1 MIHPVRRCTVAALAL
16 ILLAGASRASAD
28 WAVGADGGYFSMTNS
43 PDSAKAIFNGSQGG
57 ATFGGFFQ
65 LGLGSSPFFVSAHG
79 RYFEKTGER
88 VFVASPGGEVFRLG
102 HPLTIRLVPVYAM
115 VGFRF
120 GHSARWF
127 PYVGVGGGGTS
138 YKETS
143 DVAGLIETQSTT
155 KAAFHLSAGVD
166 FLSGPVRFGI
176 EVTYSAVPNTI
187 GDAGVSKV
195 YGETDVGGATIVGRI
210 AFGSRAP

>member
-1 MIHPVRRCTVAALAL
+1 MIHAARRRTVTAVAVL
-16 ILLAGASRASAD
+16 LLAGAGRASAD

-65 LGLGSSPFFVSAHG
+65 LGLGSSFFVSAHG

-88 VFVASPGGEVFRLG
+88 VFVANPGGEVFRLG
-102 HPLTIRLVPVYAM
+102 HPLTVRLVPLSAM
-115 VGFRF
+115 VGYRI
-120 GHSARWF
+120 GHSARWY
-127 PYVGVGGGGTS
+127 PYFAVGGGATS
-138 YKETS
+138 YRETS
-143 DVAGLIETQSTT
+143 DVGGLVETQDTT
-155 KAAFHLSAGVD
+155 KAAGHLSAGVD
-166 FLSGPVRFGI
+166 FLSGPLRFGI
-176 EVTYSAVPNTI
+176 EVTYSFVPNTI
-187 GDAGVSKV
+187 GDSGVSKV